1 MQWLEND
8 CDKCMLETAQQAL
21 RGGEEKNEIEEFK
34 NKIDALKMRY
44 ASLKSG
50 EALDKLTS
58 EERRELHC
66 METGH
71 GWSLRLTSAE
81 RHEIVGFRSACEQI

>member
-1 MQWLEND
+1 MIAD
-8 CDKCMLETAQQAL
+8 
-21 RGGEEKNEIEEFK
+21 EEFK

-50 EALDKLTS
+50 EALGRLTS
-58 EERRELHC
+58 DELRELHC

-71 GWSLRLTSAE
+71 GWSLRLNSE
-81 RHEIVGFRSACEQI
+81 KRHEIIGLQTASEF